1 MEFDAT
7 DLVQCVPEYEE
18 VNVIDIREYDQR
30 VFETF
35 KLECEQDIQKMIKE
49 MNTLHVEFSGH
60 M

>member
-35 KLECEQDIQKMIKE
+35 KLECEQDI
-49 MNTLHVEFSGH
+49 
-60 M
+60 